1 MKTCKCTLRG
11 KTVGDGCQVC
21 NPDLVIEMLQ
31 DEVNEQATEIAH
43 LQADNLKLRDA
54 VDIDNLHWLI
64 AYLYMQNEIGRAEKL
79 RAITNALSSTP
90 AQSLQDHD
98 ET

>member
-1 MKTCKCTLRG
+1 MTLEINIDAKSFQMG
-11 KTVGDGCQVC
+11 FDAASA
-21 NPDLVIEMLQ
+21 DIEK
-31 DEVNEQATEIAH
+31 
-43 LQADNLKLRDA
+43 LQADNLNLRDA

-79 RAITNALSSTP
+79 RTITNALASTP